1 MPAKM
6 ALTVQA
12 WADKAAAFEKT
23 HPTGLDLP
31 QLVVP
36 LAFAALKLGLHAL
49 AVTNYGYFR
58 DELYYIA
65 CSKHLA
71 WGYVDQPPFSI
82 AVLAGVRAV
91 LGESLIALRLLPALC
106 GAATVVLTGLVV
118 TRLGGGRFAQALAC
132 LCAVVAPV
140 WLAVDHFYSMNAFD
154 TLFWSLAALLL
165 LRALD
170 AGRPGTWVALGVVL
184 GLGLLNKTS
193 MLWFGGAAALG
204 LVLTGHRRTL
214 LTPWPWV
221 AGAIAALCVLPHV
234 AWQVQTG
241 WPTIEFMRNAAGS
254 KMVRTGFVAFWS
266 QQLLVM
272 SPATVPVWLI
282 GLVALLASRRARIL
296 GIVFVAVA
304 ALLLASGSS
313 RPNYLAVAYAPLFA
327 AGGMAIERA
336 SSARRRAW
344 LRPVALAGVTLVGA
358 PVVPLGLPLL
368 PVDRQVAYTGALG
381 LRPRAQERTRE
392 GDLPQVFADMFGWED
407 LARRVARVYHALP
420 AGQRAKCAIV
430 ANNYGEAGAI
440 DFFGP
445 RYGLP
450 PAISPH
456 NNYWLWGPGGATGE
470 VLIIVGGSRNE
481 QHADFRSVVLADTT
495 KCDHCMPFENGA
507 PIFVCLGLNQPL
519 ARRWAQIRT
528 YR

>member
-82 AVLAGVRAV
+82 AVLVGVRAV
-91 LGESLIALRLLPALC
+91 LGESLVALRLLPALC
-106 GAATVVLTGLVV
+106 GAATVVVTGLVV

-154 TLFWSLAALLL
+154 RLFWSLAALLL

-193 MLWFGGAAALG
+193 MLWFGGAVALG

-254 KMVRTGFVAFWS
+254 KMVRTGFVA
-266 QQLLVM
+266 
-272 SPATVPVWLI
+272 
-282 GLVALLASRRARIL
+282 
-296 GIVFVAVA
+296 VA
-304 ALLLASGSS
+304 ALLIASGSS

-327 AGGMAIERA
+327 AGAVAIERA
-336 SSARRRAW
+336 SSTRRRAW

-368 PVDRQVAYTGALG
+368 SVDRQIAYTGALG
-381 LRPRAQERTRE
+381 LGIRPQERTRE

-407 LARRVARVYHALP
+407 LVRRVARVYHALP
-420 AGQRAKCAIV
+420 TDQRAKCAIF

-519 ARRWAQIRT
+519 ARRWAQIRM